1 MKFNTLIPE
10 LAVTDLERSLKFY
23 VEILG
28 FTLEYMR
35 EEDRFAL
42 ISLGGS
48 QLILE
53 EGAEN
58 PWDEEDMVY
67 PFGRGITLSI
77 EVGEV
82 ESIVKLL
89 RENSCEIKGE
99 VEERWY
105 PFKGKFLGEK
115 QFSVVDP
122 DGYLLRVIEDLGEK
136 KIKEKI

>member
-10 LAVTDLERSLKFY
+10 LAVTDLEKSLKFY

-28 FTLEYMR
+28 FTVEYRR

-42 ISLGGS
+42 IALGGS

-105 PFKGKFLGEK
+105 PFKGKLLGEK